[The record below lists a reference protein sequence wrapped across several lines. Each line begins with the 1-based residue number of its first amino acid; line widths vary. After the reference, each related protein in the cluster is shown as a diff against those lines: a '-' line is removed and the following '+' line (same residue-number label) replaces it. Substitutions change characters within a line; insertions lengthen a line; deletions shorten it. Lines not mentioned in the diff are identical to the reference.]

1 MFEALGGRMKVE
13 QNDDQLSGIGF
24 SMTKRDEVIVR
35 VTGATKR
42 VMKVK
47 F

>member
-1 MFEALGGRMKVE
+1 MHVE
-13 QNDDQLSGIGF
+13 DVDDQLSGIGF
-24 SMTKRDEVIVR
+24 STTKRGEIV
-35 VTGATKR
+35 VKVKGSTER